1 VTSAP
6 DPGDETRTTN
16 LEVLDMSEIYVG
28 IDVGGTNVKIGVFD
42 SKLEPVCKTSIT
54 TEAEMGPEVVID
66 KMAQTV
72 EELLV
77 GAGLSVQDIT
87 AVGIG
92 TPGPAKYSEGII
104 IRSTNMPKFKNVPI
118 CQMLNDRL
126 GAPIVFDN
134 DANVACWG
142 EYAVGAGK
150 GVKDMVF
157 FTLGTGIGGGVVSN
171 GELVHGCDENAAE
184 LGHMIIYPDG
194 RKCNC
199 GQRGCA
205 EVYGSADAT
214 GKRAQ
219 EAVEAGT
226 KSSLKRVLD
235 EEGKITSKDVYEH
248 LAAGD
253 KLAKEITDGTAKALA
268 ITCINMLHTTEPKR
282 IVFAGGMIAAGD
294 VLLNRIKDL
303 FNEHIWTLK
312 KEEVEICFATLGEDA
327 GIIGAAAL
335 ARHTHGRDE
344 S

>member
-1 VTSAP
+1 
-6 DPGDETRTTN
+6 
-16 LEVLDMSEIYVG
+16 MSETFVG
-28 IDVGGTNVKIGVFD
+28 IDVGGTNVKIGLFD
-42 SKLEPVCKTSIT
+42 SDLKLICKTSVT
-54 TEAEMGPEVVID
+54 TDADMGPEVVIN
-66 KMAQTV
+66 KMAKTV
-72 EELLV
+72 ETLLAE
-77 GAGLSVQDIT
+77 AGLSLKDIV

-118 CQMLNDRL
+118 CRMLNERL

-150 GVKDMVF
+150 GVKDIVF

-194 RKCNC
+194 RLCNC
-199 GQRGCA
+199 GQRGCVEA
-205 EVYGSADAT
+205 YASADSTARRAT
-214 GKRAQ
+214 
-219 EAVEAGT
+219 EALEAGA
-226 KSSLKRVLD
+226 KSSLREVLD
-235 EEGKITSKDVYEH
+235 KKGRVTSKDVYQH

-253 KLAKEITDGTAKALA
+253 ELAKEITDGTAKALA

-294 VLLNRIKDL
+294 ILLSGIKRFFD
-303 FNEHIWTLK
+303 EHIWTIK
-312 KEEVEICFATLGEDA
+312 KESVEICFATLGEDA

-335 ARHTHGRDE
+335 AQHTKQQGKLK
-344 S
+344 

>member
-1 VTSAP
+1 
-6 DPGDETRTTN
+6 
-16 LEVLDMSEIYVG
+16 MSEMFVG
-28 IDVGGTNVKIGVFD
+28 IDLGGTNIKIGLFD
-42 SKLEPVCKTSIT
+42 SELKLLSKTSVAT
-54 TEAEMGPEVVID
+54 KADMGPEVVIG

-72 EELLV
+72 EKLIAE
-77 GAGLSVQDIT
+77 AGLSLHDVV

-92 TPGPAKYSEGII
+92 TPGPAKYTEGVII
-104 IRSTNMPKFKNVPI
+104 KSTNMPTFKNVPI
-118 CQMLNDRL
+118 CRMLNEKL
-126 GAPIVFDN
+126 GTPIVFDN

-157 FTLGTGIGGGVVSN
+157 FTLGTGIGGGIISN

-199 GQRGCA
+199 GQRGCVEA
-205 EVYGSADAT
+205 YASADSTAR
-214 GKRAQ
+214 RA
-219 EAVEAGT
+219 ADALEAGAE
-226 KSSLKRVLD
+226 SSLKKVLD
-235 EEGKITSKDVYEH
+235 EKGQITSKDVYEH
-248 LAAGD
+248 LADGD

-294 VLLNRIKDL
+294 ILLNRIKDF
-303 FNEHIWTLK
+303 FNEYIWTLK
-312 KEEVEICFATLGEDA
+312 KEMVEICFATLGEDA

-335 ARHTHGRDE
+335 ARHTKQQGKLC
-344 S
+344 

>member
-1 VTSAP
+1 
-6 DPGDETRTTN
+6 
-16 LEVLDMSEIYVG
+16 MSEMFVG
-28 IDVGGTNVKIGVFD
+28 IDLGGTNIKIGLFD
-42 SKLEPVCKTSIT
+42 SELKLVSKTSVAT
-54 TEAEMGPEVVID
+54 KVDMGPEVVID
-66 KMAQTV
+66 KMAQTTKI
-72 EELLV
+72 LL
-77 GAGLSVQDIT
+77 AEACLSLQDVA

-104 IRSTNMPKFKNVPI
+104 IKSTNMPTFKNVPI
-118 CQMLNDRL
+118 CRMLNERL
-126 GAPIVFDN
+126 GAPVVFDN

-157 FTLGTGIGGGVVSN
+157 FTLGTGIGGGIISN
-171 GELVHGCDENAAE
+171 GELVHGCDENGAE

-199 GQRGCA
+199 GQKGCVEA
-205 EVYGSADAT
+205 YASADSTARRAT
-214 GKRAQ
+214 
-219 EAVEAGT
+219 EAVEAGAE
-226 KSSLKRVLD
+226 SSLKKVLD
-235 EEGKITSKDVYEH
+235 EKGQITSKDVYEH

-294 VLLNRIKDL
+294 VLLNRIKDF

-312 KEEVEICFATLGEDA
+312 KEMVEICFATLGEDA

-335 ARHTHGRDE
+335 AQHAKQQGKLR
-344 S
+344 

>member
-1 VTSAP
+1 
-6 DPGDETRTTN
+6 
-16 LEVLDMSEIYVG
+16 MSGTYVG
-28 IDVGGTNVKIGVFD
+28 IDVGGTNVKIGLFNTE
-42 SKLEPVCKTSIT
+42 LELIRKTSIT
-54 TEAEMGPEVVID
+54 TEAEMGPDIVID
-66 KMAQTV
+66 KMAKTV
-72 EELLV
+72 EDLLAE
-77 GAGLSVQDIT
+77 AGLSLQDIV

-118 CQMLNDRL
+118 CRMLNEKL
-126 GAPIVFDN
+126 GAPVVFDN

-142 EYAVGAGK
+142 EYTVGAGK

-171 GELVHGCDENAAE
+171 GELVHGCDENGAE
-184 LGHMIIYPDG
+184 LGHMIIHPDG

-205 EVYGSADAT
+205 EAYASADSTARRAT
-214 GKRAQ
+214 EVLEGGA
-219 EAVEAGT
+219 E
-226 KSSLKRVLD
+226 SSLKKVLD
-235 EEGKITSKDVYEH
+235 EKGRVTSKDVYEH

-253 KLAKEITDGTAKALA
+253 ELAKEITDGTAKALA

-294 VLLNRIKDL
+294 VLLNRIRD
-303 FNEHIWTLK
+303 FFDEHIWTIK
-312 KEEVEICFATLGEDA
+312 KETVEICFATLGEDA

-335 ARHTHGRDE
+335 ARHTQQQGKLK
-344 S
+344 

>member
-1 VTSAP
+1 
-6 DPGDETRTTN
+6 
-16 LEVLDMSEIYVG
+16 MSEMFVG
-28 IDVGGTNVKIGVFD
+28 IDLGGTNIKIGLFD
-42 SKLEPVCKTSIT
+42 SALKLLSKTSVAT
-54 TEAEMGPEVVID
+54 KADMGPEVVIG

-72 EELLV
+72 EKLLAE
-77 GAGLSVQDIT
+77 AGLSLHDVV

-92 TPGPAKYSEGII
+92 TPGPARYTEGII
-104 IRSTNMPKFKNVPI
+104 IKSTNMPTFKNVPI
-118 CQMLNDRL
+118 CRMLNEKL

-157 FTLGTGIGGGVVSN
+157 FTLGTGIGGGIISK

-199 GQRGCA
+199 GQGGCVEA
-205 EVYGSADAT
+205 YASADSTAR
-214 GKRAQ
+214 RAA
-219 EAVEAGT
+219 EALEAGAE
-226 KSSLKRVLD
+226 SSLKKVLD
-235 EEGKITSKDVYEH
+235 EKGQITSKDIYEH
-248 LAAGD
+248 LANGD

-294 VLLNRIKDL
+294 ILLNRIKDF
-303 FNEHIWTLK
+303 FNEYIWTLK
-312 KEEVEICFATLGEDA
+312 KEMVEICFATLGEDA

-335 ARHTHGRDE
+335 AQHAICHSG
-344 S
+344 

>member
-1 VTSAP
+1 
-6 DPGDETRTTN
+6 
-16 LEVLDMSEIYVG
+16 MSETFVG
-28 IDVGGTNVKIGVFD
+28 IDVGGTNVKIGLFD
-42 SKLEPVCKTSIT
+42 SELKLICKTSVAT
-54 TEAEMGPEVVID
+54 KAGMGPDVVIN

-72 EELLV
+72 EELLAE
-77 GAGLSVQDIT
+77 AGLSLEDIV

-118 CQMLNDRL
+118 CKMLNERL
-126 GAPIVFDN
+126 KSPVVFDN

-150 GVKDMVF
+150 GVKDIVF
-157 FTLGTGIGGGVVSN
+157 FTLGTGIGGGIVSN
-171 GELVHGCDENAAE
+171 GELVHGCDENGAE

-194 RKCNC
+194 RECAC
-199 GQRGCA
+199 GQRGCVEA
-205 EVYGSADAT
+205 YASADSTAR
-214 GKRAQ
+214 RAR
-219 EAVEAGT
+219 EAVEAGAE
-226 KSSLKRVLD
+226 SSLKKVF
-235 EEGKITSKDVYEH
+235 EEKGDLTSKDVYKH

-294 VLLNRIKDL
+294 VLLNRIKDY
-303 FNEHIWTLK
+303 FNECIWTLK
-312 KEEVEICFATLGEDA
+312 KEPVEICFATLGEDA

-335 ARHTHGRDE
+335 AQHAYGKGN